1 MPDGYMCVRR
11 VCERVGQETWDPK
24 CPACGFRT
32 QTYEPEKA
40 AEILRGLARKAPP
53 PPPRLLIV
61 TTNEVAGYRIEE
73 VHGDVFGLIVRA
85 RNYFSNV
92 GAQLR
97 TVSGGEVGGY
107 TKLLRDSRTE
117 ARGRMA
123 EEARALGANAVVAM
137 RFDCNAIGDIMTEIA
152 AYGTAV
158 TIAKLRDLSAI
169 EASGQG

>member
-1 MPDGYMCVRR
+1 MPGAFMCVRR
-11 VCERVGQETWDPK
+11 VCERAGQETHERK
-24 CPACGFRT
+24 CPACRFRT
-32 QTYEPEKA
+32 QEFDPEKSA
-40 AEILRGLARKAPP
+40 QLVRGLAQTPAPP
-53 PPPRLLIV
+53 PKELMVV
-61 TTNEVAGYRIEE
+61 TTNDVPGYRIDD

-107 TKLLRDSRTE
+107 TKLLRESRVE
-117 ARGRMA
+117 ARGRMI
-123 EEARALGANAVVAM
+123 EEARAVGANAVVAM

-158 TIAKLRDLSAI
+158 TITKRDALIAAGVDS
-169 EASGQG
+169 